1 MGHRRHAGRLVDRV
15 FLSERDTAM
24 IFAMMAVR
32 PHARRPPLTYESTNR
47 LTLARRVLGLAFA
60 LVAVG
65 CASPTIKVGVQTR
78 SQLHQPF
85 ADPVEILTDSPPRC
99 AILPA
104 AVSST
109 SAGFGPFTDQSLGR
123 MLDDAVERGGQGI
136 LFLRSPTSHAGDDH
150 ASPTVLSP
158 ADVVNAANP
167 AGLGGDLKALL
178 ASVSP
183 GGVLD
188 RDKLRRIGRLLDVE
202 YLLLPWLVGVHT
214 DNATR
219 FNFAG
224 ITLVRTGWTTV
235 EMVMQIWHAPSGR
248 LVWQS
253 TASGTLVGEGVVG
266 NPPPIQPVLDAILR
280 AMLEDFVSGRSE
292 TVLTTEIEPPAPPAA
307 PASASSEA
315 STPAATSEA
324 PSPEANTRP

>member
-1 MGHRRHAGRLVDRV
+1 MTH
-15 FLSERDTAM
+15 
-24 IFAMMAVR
+24 
-32 PHARRPPLTYESTNR
+32 ESTNR
-47 LTLARRVLGLAFA
+47 LALARRVLGLAFA
-60 LVAVG
+60 FVAVG

-85 ADPVEILTDSPPRC
+85 ADPVEILTATPPQC
-99 AILPA
+99 AIPPA
-104 AVSST
+104 AVSSA

-136 LFLRSPTSHAGDDH
+136 LFLRSPTSHHGDDD

-178 ASVSP
+178 ASIVP

-224 ITLVRTGWTTV
+224 LTLVRTGWTTV

-266 NPPPIQPVLDAILR
+266 NPPSIQPVLDAILR

-292 TVLTTEIEPPAPPAA
+292 TVLTTEIKPPAPPASPA
-307 PASASSEA
+307 ASASA
-315 STPAATSEA
+315 
-324 PSPEANTRP
+324 PEADAAAALPHADGAPNPAGRTTPTNAGDQPQD